1 MKGFASK
8 WLLSFALKLS
18 FQWIKISG
26 CMPPPHRTVSN
37 FWNFWVVFFV
47 KTQTS
52 CECSS
57 LPTFKSTN
65 SSCCFAMCIK
75 SCVVGNY
82 KFGIKEKKVKCTKK
96 LNTHTH
102 SNLSNK
108 VDSKSKQT
116 ELTYN
121 ESQFP
126 KIPIQRETFSFY
138 SHRSKN

>member
-1 MKGFASK
+1 MKQNLWMHASP
-8 WLLSFALKLS
+8 A
-18 FQWIKISG
+18 
-26 CMPPPHRTVSN
+26 
-37 FWNFWVVFFV
+37 FWVVFFE

-57 LPTFKSTN
+57 LPTFHSTN

-82 KFGIKEKKVKCTKK
+82 KFGSRGKKGKCTKK
-96 LNTHTH
+96 LAHTH
-102 SNLSNK
+102 SNLSNE

-121 ESQFP
+121 ETQFP
-126 KIPIQRETFSFY
+126 EIPIQRE
-138 SHRSKN
+138 